1 MNQRAQPQLIP
12 VTKPATTPGE
22 NPATTRVAMRVTMR
36 QNSAFTLVELLVSM
50 AIFSIILGLV
60 MSALRTGSNTLG
72 VIIGEADIIE
82 DARAASAII
91 ADEISQA
98 AYIYP
103 PGTTLTLN
111 TSGYTTVNPKTGNRT
126 WTVGE
131 DPIIAM
137 ITPPNTGNVNG
148 DCDNDPAF
156 CYTFVA
162 FYPVRRGL
170 VAQNK
175 PYFADPPNDTGNNE
189 KWVLYEYRRRLDIG
203 ASPLEFIG
211 LQGRIPTEFGG
222 IAAQILVDYVIPDS
236 LRVDIGE
243 RDCYPGFTDR
253 PTEYVV
259 GFLACNQVAD
269 NDIYA
274 SVASGEFVFRS
285 GRTRRGRNYRSP
297 EMRFSL
303 APLNLHNPLLDA
315 QIYN

>member
-1 MNQRAQPQLIP
+1 MSQRAQAL
-12 VTKPATTPGE
+12 A
-22 NPATTRVAMRVTMR
+22 TMR
-36 QNSAFTLVELLVSM
+36 QRNAFTLVELLVSM

-60 MSALRTGSNTLG
+60 MSALRTGSNALG
-72 VIIGEADIIE
+72 VIVGEADIIE

-111 TSGYTTVNPKTGNRT
+111 QSGYTTVNPNTGGRT
-126 WTVGE
+126 WVVGE

-137 ITPPNTGNVNG
+137 ITPPNTTNING
-148 DCDNDPAF
+148 DCDDNPEF

-162 FYPVRRGL
+162 FYPVERGL
-170 VAQNK
+170 VSDNV
-175 PYFADPPNDTGNNE
+175 PYMADPANDTGAGE
-189 KWVLYEYRRRLDIG
+189 KWVLYEYRSRLDVG
-203 ASPLEFIG
+203 ATALEFIG
-211 LQGRIPTEFGG
+211 LQGDLPTQFGG
-222 IAAQILVDYVIPDS
+222 IAAQILVDYVLPSS

-253 PTEYVV
+253 PSEYVV
-259 GFLACNQVAD
+259 GFLTCDEVAD

-274 SVASGEFVFRS
+274 SVASGEFAFRS
-285 GRTRRGRNYRSP
+285 GRTRRGRDYRSP

-303 APLNLHNPLLDA
+303 SPLNLHNPLLDA

>member
-1 MNQRAQPQLIP
+1 MPQRIQAL
-12 VTKPATTPGE
+12 A
-22 NPATTRVAMRVTMR
+22 TMR
-36 QNSAFTLVELLVSM
+36 QRSAFTLVELLVSM
-50 AIFSIILGLV
+50 AIFSVILGLV
-60 MSALRTGSNTLG
+60 MSALRTGSNALG
-72 VIIGEADIIE
+72 TIVGEADIIE

-103 PGTTLTLN
+103 PGATLTLN
-111 TSGYTTVNPKTGNRT
+111 KSGYTTVNPNTDNRT

-137 ITPPNTGNVNG
+137 ITTPNTSNVNG
-148 DCDNDPAF
+148 RCGNGNDAVF

-162 FYPVRRGL
+162 FYPVRRSL
-170 VAQNK
+170 VSQNK
-175 PYFADPPNDTGNNE
+175 PYMADPTNDTGNNE
-189 KWVLYEYRRRLDIG
+189 KWVLYEYRRRLDVG

-222 IAAQILVDYVIPDS
+222 TAGQILVDYVIPDS

-253 PTEYVV
+253 PNEYVV
-259 GFLACNQVAD
+259 GFLECDDVAN

-274 SVASGEFVFRS
+274 SVASGEFAFRS

>member
-1 MNQRAQPQLIP
+1 MSQTQ
-12 VTKPATTPGE
+12 T
-22 NPATTRVAMRVTMR
+22 TMR
-36 QNSAFTLVELLVSM
+36 QRYAFTLVEMLIAM
-50 AIFSIILGLV
+50 AIFSVILGLV
-60 MSALRTGSNTLG
+60 MSALRTGSDTLG
-72 VIIGEADIIE
+72 VIVGEADIIE

-111 TSGYTTVNPKTGNRT
+111 TSGYTTVNPKTNNRT

-137 ITPPNTGNVNG
+137 ITPPNTSNING

-162 FYPVRRGL
+162 FYPVERSL
-170 VAQNK
+170 VSENI
-175 PYFADPPNDTGNNE
+175 PYMADPTNDTGANA
-189 KWVLYEYRRRLDIG
+189 KWVLYEYRKRLDVG

-211 LQGRIPTEFGG
+211 LQGNLPTEFGG
-222 IAAQILVDYVIPDS
+222 IAAQILVDYVLPDS

-259 GFLACNQVAD
+259 GFLTCNEVSSE
-269 NDIYA
+269 DIYA
-274 SVASGEFVFRS
+274 SVASGEFAFRS
-285 GRTRRGRNYRSP
+285 GRSRRGRDYRSP

-303 APLNLHNPLLDA
+303 SPLNLHNPLLDN

>member
-1 MNQRAQPQLIP
+1 MSQLVSRQLASSHARA
-12 VTKPATTPGE
+12 
-22 NPATTRVAMRVTMR
+22 TMR
-36 QNSAFTLVELLVSM
+36 QRSAFTLVEMLVAM

-72 VIIGEADIIE
+72 VIVGEADIIE

-111 TSGYTTVNPKTGNRT
+111 SSGYTTVNPNTGDRT

-131 DPIIAM
+131 DPILAM
-137 ITPPNTGNVNG
+137 ITPPNTSNING
-148 DCDNDPAF
+148 DCNDDSAF

-162 FYPVRRGL
+162 FYPVARSVVSRNL
-170 VAQNK
+170 
-175 PYFADPPNDTGNNE
+175 PYMADPINDTGDNE

-211 LQGRIPTEFGG
+211 LQGNLPTQFGG

-236 LRVDIGE
+236 LRIDIGE

-259 GFLACNQVAD
+259 GFLACDEVAKD
-269 NDIYA
+269 DIYA
-274 SVASGEFVFRS
+274 SVASGEFAFRS
-285 GRTRRGRNYRSP
+285 GRSRRGRDYRSP